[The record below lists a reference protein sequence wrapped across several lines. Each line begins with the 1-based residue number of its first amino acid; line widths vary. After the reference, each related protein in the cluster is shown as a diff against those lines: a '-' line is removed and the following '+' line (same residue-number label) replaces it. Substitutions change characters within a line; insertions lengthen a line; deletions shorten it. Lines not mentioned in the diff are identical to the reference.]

1 MGKYCNKL
9 DKFFLFQSSGQDLD
23 NYLFLMVLHAWAV
36 LLSWQ
41 VKVRNV
47 QLVGNDAWMMMLE
60 GESEKQ
66 VSLHS

>member
-1 MGKYCNKL
+1 MFSL
-9 DKFFLFQSSGQDLD
+9 SVFRSGFRQLSVI
-23 NYLFLMVLHAWAV
+23 NGYEKHAACLGCV
-36 LLSWQ
+36 VELEQ

-66 VSLHS
+66 VHISAD